1 MELRQLRYFVAVAE
15 ELHFGRAAER
25 LMIVQS
31 AVSQQVRRL
40 ERELGVDLLDRSPRH
55 VRLTEAGA
63 RFLPHAH
70 AVLEAEQRAVAAV
83 ADFAVHSGPLGA
95 VLRIGTSTGMGEH
108 LERFLEAMGVQAP
121 GTRIELSSGP
131 TAARL
136 EQVATGQLD
145 ACFVR
150 GVEQGPDGVRLIP
163 VWQDELVVAISARHP
178 LAEREAVQLR
188 DLADL
193 PLLLTA
199 RRYNPPLVDLITGAC
214 RDAGFEPVPGPV
226 HSSLQDTLAAF
237 GQARRAGRCSTRR
250 TRGNW
255 RRVASNIYRWGSR
268 GTRRT
273 PEMRHCAFPRSSP
286 CGSRCREY
294 GCCRCW
300 PRAGRAGGRP
310 KHGSRPQA
318 PADLLQRGGVRSE
331 AAPLSDCM
339 IGVVSTW

>member
-40 ERELGVDLLDRSPRH
+40 ERELGVELLDRSPRH
-55 VRLTEAGA
+55 VRLTEAGV

-83 ADFAVHSGPLGA
+83 ADYAVLSGPFGA

-108 LERFLEAMGVQAP
+108 LERFLEAMGTHALD
-121 GTRIELSSGP
+121 TRIELSSGP

-145 ACFVR
+145 ACFAR

-178 LAEREAVQLR
+178 LAEQEHVQLR
-188 DLADL
+188 DLAEL

-199 RRYNPPLVDLITGAC
+199 RRFNPPLVDLITGAC
-214 RDAGFEPVPGPV
+214 RDAGFEPVPGPA

-237 GQARRAGRCSTRR
+237 GAGAAGWTVLYAAHARQLATGRVKFLAVGEPRAEAGRGDTPLCLPTVLAVRQSMPRIR
-250 TRGNW
+250 L
-255 RRVASNIYRWGSR
+255 ASLL
-268 GTRRT
+268 
-273 PEMRHCAFPRSSP
+273 AA
-286 CGSRCREY
+286 CRES
-294 GCCRCW
+294 
-300 PRAGRAGGRP
+300 GRRP
-310 KHGSRPQA
+310 
-318 PADLLQRGGVRSE
+318 
-331 AAPLSDCM
+331 
-339 IGVVSTW
+339 

>member
-70 AVLEAEQRAVAAV
+70 AVLEAEQQAAASV
-83 ADFAVHSGPLGA
+83 ADYAARSGPFGA
-95 VLRIGTSTGMGEH
+95 VLRVGTSTGMGEH
-108 LERFLEAMGVQAP
+108 LERFLEAMSGLAP

-145 ACFVR
+145 ACFAR

-163 VWQDELVVAISARHP
+163 VWQDELMVAISARHP
-178 LAEREAVQLR
+178 LAEQERVELRE
-188 DLADL
+188 LADL

-199 RRYNPPLVDLITGAC
+199 RRFNPPLVDLITSAC
-214 RDAGFEPVPGPV
+214 RDAGFEPAPGPP
-226 HSSLQDTLAAF
+226 HSGLQDTLAAF
-237 GQARRAGRCSTRR
+237 GAGAPGWTVVYAAHARQLATSRVKFLSVDEPGSAAGS
-250 TRGNW
+250 G
-255 RRVASNIYRWGSR
+255 
-268 GTRRT
+268 GTPLCLPTVLAVRQS
-273 PEMRHCAFPRSSP
+273 MPRIRLAP
-286 CGSRCREY
+286 LLAACRET
-294 GCCRCW
+294 
-300 PRAGRAGGRP
+300 
-310 KHGSRPQA
+310 GSP
-318 PADLLQRGGVRSE
+318 
-331 AAPLSDCM
+331 
-339 IGVVSTW
+339 